1 MSNKLK
7 LTFEEYIKNPSGKG
21 SSINTSRD
29 TTAQF
34 YQTKYDAI
42 VARDG
47 LVKYEVYRTASDVYY
62 IHFHIPSNST
72 KGFTY
77 DTVVEFTPNAEDPTA
92 SKGNLKSYL
101 VRFYSNDPNFNFTHA
116 HAYHT
121 HGLII
126 PEFEKK
132 LSLTVKTSKASTR
145 NPDNAVGYVQSIYFA
160 YLTMQKDDLFDK
172 GILDRKATAGGA
184 NRFAKNVPTYKDK
197 DREKNKF
204 IEDQKRKSEPKN
216 SREELKPKVISSR
229 FIGNGLSH
237 IPVVSKI
244 TKTTKTSS
252 AIKSTKSSKTTK
264 RR

>member
-1 MSNKLK
+1 MSKLK
-7 LTFEEYIKNPSGKG
+7 LTFDEYIKNPSGKG
-21 SSINTSRD
+21 SSINTPRD

-34 YQTKYDAI
+34 YQTKYDAL

-47 LVKYEVYRTASDVYY
+47 LVKYEVYRTASDIYY

-72 KGFTY
+72 KGFCY
-77 DTVVEFTPNAEDPTA
+77 DTVVELNPGDTPT
-92 SKGNLKSYL
+92 KGNIKTYT

-116 HAYHT
+116 HAYYS

-132 LSLTVKTSKASTR
+132 LTLQVKATKANTR

-160 YLTMQKDDLFDK
+160 YLTMQKDNLFDK

-184 NRFAKNVPTYKDK
+184 NRFARNVLSYKDK

-204 IEDQKRKSEPKN
+204 IDEQKRKVTPTGK
-216 SREELKPKVISSR
+216 EELKPKVVSSR

-244 TKTTKTSS
+244 TKTSKSSS
-252 AIKSTKSSKTTK
+252 AIKNTRTSKTTK

>member
-1 MSNKLK
+1 MSKLR
-7 LTFEEYIKNPSGKG
+7 LTFDEYIKNPSGKG

-34 YQTKYDAI
+34 YQTKYDAL

-72 KGFTY
+72 KGFFY
-77 DTVVEFTPNAEDPTA
+77 DTVVELNPSNTTT
-92 SKGNLKSYL
+92 KGNLKSYF
-101 VRFYSNDPNFNFTHA
+101 VRFYANDPNFNFTHA
-116 HAYHT
+116 HAYYT

-132 LSLTVKTSKASTR
+132 LSLQVKTSKANTR

-160 YLTMQKDDLFDK
+160 YLTMQKDNLFDK
-172 GILDRKATAGGA
+172 GILDRKAAAGGVS
-184 NRFAKNVPTYKDK
+184 RFSKDVLTYKDK
-197 DREKNKF
+197 EKERTKF
-204 IEDQKRKSEPKN
+204 VEEQKRKAAPAGK
-216 SREELKPKVISSR
+216 EELKPKVISSR

-244 TKTTKTSS
+244 TKTSKSSS
-252 AIKSTKSSKTTK
+252 AIKNTRTSKTTK